1 MIKNMLRIKGF
12 FMIKIMLAVCML
24 STCYASFDEGKPD
37 HILPPPP
44 SLKTVIL
51 PDPTSEEGKTLLDFL
66 RHFQDL
72 ANTKYPK
79 TDLPTS
85 PTLPV
90 LPPLLSSSSLI
101 LPPPPTIGTLPPP
114 PTLGSLPPP
123 PTLPTLG
130 STLPPPPTL
139 GSTLQKPKDDRSA
152 LLEELQNP
160 NPMARLKKVTK
171 VEKGGIKPPKTKPAN
186 NSVSNP
192 IGNNT
197 NVPNNQGGP
206 QVGVTE
212 EALQDAMKNLG
223 KKKPVQT
230 NELKIDDKKLNS
242 IKTLINNVKDNK
254 ENEGFSIEN
263 NNGTLKLVINQDKV
277 EGLSSYD
284 DIKEYLEKA
293 KEHPK
298 GLLVQKQKDEYSK
311 KLQEI
316 INKLNEV
323 VKPKEE
329 KPEVNNDNSLY
340 ARNEFK
346 TEQDLKNAI
355 KTAINN
361 IKLVGQEN
369 NQKPD
374 VKYLDDVVVKKDGD
388 NITLKIK
395 NGHEFTG
402 TKEDIKKLIDSLKED
417 NPNSDNMITLRN
429 RILFKKTTPIV
440 EMIDG
445 TYNRANYEDEDSD
458 ND

>member
-101 LPPPPTIGTLPPP
+101 LPPPPSLGNLPPP
-114 PTLGSLPPP
+114 PPLGSINLPP
-123 PTLPTLG
+123 
-130 STLPPPPTL
+130 SAD
-139 GSTLQKPKDDRSA
+139 KRSD
-152 LLEELQNP
+152 LLKELENP
-160 NPMARLKKVTK
+160 NPMERLRKTVT

-230 NELKIDDKKLNS
+230 SELKIDDKKLNS
-242 IKTLINNVKDNK
+242 IKTLINNVKENK

-329 KPEVNNDNSLY
+329 KPEVNNPNSLY
-340 ARNEFK
+340 ARNGFDN
-346 TEQDLKNAI
+346 EQDLKNAI
-355 KTAINN
+355 KTEINK
-361 IKLVGQEN
+361 ISLN
-369 NQKPD
+369 NFAPNVD
-374 VKYLDDVVVKKDGD
+374 DLDNVTVTKYD
-388 NITLKIK
+388 NNMTLKIK

-429 RILFKKTTPIV
+429 IILFKKTTPIV

>member
-24 STCYASFDEGKPD
+24 STCYASNLQDEANKSRY
-37 HILPPPP
+37 ILPPPP
-44 SLKTVIL
+44 PPPASNQGNL
-51 PDPTSEEGKTLLDFL
+51 PDPNSEAGKMLLDFL
-66 RHFQDL
+66 KRFEEM
-72 ANTKYPK
+72 ANEKYPK
-79 TDLPTS
+79 TELQQPQNF
-85 PTLPV
+85 
-90 LPPLLSSSSLI
+90 
-101 LPPPPTIGTLPPP
+101 LPPPPPLNLQPPP
-114 PTLGSLPPP
+114 PLGSINLPP
-123 PTLPTLG
+123 
-130 STLPPPPTL
+130 SAD
-139 GSTLQKPKDDRSA
+139 KRSD
-152 LLEELQNP
+152 LLKELENP
-160 NPMARLKKVTK
+160 NPMERLRKTVT

-440 EMIDG
+440 EMVDG